1 MIFFFLNLL
10 SQAKSSREE
19 LFIDLFKNW
28 QKSLVSPFKFID
40 FVNSTFSNKFTPITI
55 IDS

>member
-40 FVNSTFSNKFTPITI
+40 FVNSTFSIILIKNK
-55 IDS
+55 